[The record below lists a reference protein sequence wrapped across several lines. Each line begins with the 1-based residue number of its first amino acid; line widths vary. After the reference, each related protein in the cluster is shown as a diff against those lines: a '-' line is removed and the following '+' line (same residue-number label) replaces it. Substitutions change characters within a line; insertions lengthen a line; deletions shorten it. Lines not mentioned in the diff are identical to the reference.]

1 MIDVIYYCRYHFAS
15 DFGSQNETAGHEA
28 RPDAEAR
35 VFWVG
40 PAEIPAGVRA
50 ALASAAVV

>member
-1 MIDVIYYCRYHFAS
+1 VTFDNR
-15 DFGSQNETAGHEA
+15 NETAGRKA

-40 PAEIPAGVRA
+40 SAEIPAGVRA
-50 ALASAAVV
+50 ALASAAVM

>member
-1 MIDVIYYCRYHFAS
+1 LSYILVTIIMQVT
-15 DFGSQNETAGHEA
+15 FGSQNETAGRKA

-40 PAEIPAGVRA
+40 SAEISTGVRA